1 MGKIYPAEKPLSSGL
16 PITPH
21 EINEEL
27 QTIIGEFNGRIDRDN
42 LDQGSMLGAKF
53 AKECLTSY
61 NYDGT
66 AVPIIQ
72 TSEGL
77 PVGTMLA
84 VPQTAVGT
92 DQVSFEIDTTDG
104 ALIVEGSMTVLT
116 QGPEYVITNE
126 DPPQWTFDPATLVP
140 YNYPWSLVVTVDG
153 RVVAE
158 SGMSGGYPKS
168 SRHVKQ
174 YVPVGAGKHTVAL
187 WLRVG
192 ASGRTLASIQRA
204 IVVLPVTYFY
214 GPRNLFAR
222 HIKR

>member
-42 LDQGSMLGAKF
+42 LDRGSMLGAKF

-84 VPQTAVGT
+84 VP
-92 DQVSFEIDTTDG
+92 
-104 ALIVEGSMTVLT
+104 
-116 QGPEYVITNE
+116 
-126 DPPQWTFDPATLVP
+126 
-140 YNYPWSLVVTVDG
+140 
-153 RVVAE
+153 
-158 SGMSGGYPKS
+158 
-168 SRHVKQ
+168 
-174 YVPVGAGKHTVAL
+174 
-187 WLRVG
+187 
-192 ASGRTLASIQRA
+192 
-204 IVVLPVTYFY
+204 
-214 GPRNLFAR
+214 
-222 HIKR
+222 